1 VTLRRIRLT
10 DHRGRSSTVALVS
23 VRAPG
28 SDIRRLR
35 DPRGGPV
42 RFKRVVRAD
51 ECTRYATLERR
62 FSDPDALARALVEG
76 DPEADPEI
84 IGCET
89 GPCDRVLVGE
99 DSRPLYAARLVEV
112 RLDSHGRVVDRYD
125 PVDVPANSDQALWS
139 GKLMAPEEAAR
150 RFAFTRIYQVRHTD
164 GLQRDFLFDMAQ
176 YLHQR
181 NRMALIGTGAQG
193 TDPLILERNGI
204 PMHGFLLGQT
214 RESSYRLV
222 LYLAAFELKPPEGG
236 R

>member
-23 VRAPG
+23 VHAPG
-28 SDIRRLR
+28 SDTHRLR
-35 DPRGGPV
+35 DSRGGPV

-51 ECTRYATLERR
+51 ESTRYATLERH
-62 FSDPDALARALVEG
+62 FPDPDALARALVEG

-112 RLDSHGRVVDRYD
+112 CLDRHGHEMERYE
-125 PVDVPANSDQALWS
+125 PVDVPANLDEARWS
-139 GKLMAPEEAAR
+139 GKTMAPDEAAQ
-150 RFAFTRIYQVRHTD
+150 RFAFTRIYQVRHLD
-164 GLQRDFLFDMAQ
+164 GLQRDFLFELARH
-176 YLHQR
+176 LHER
-181 NRMALIGTGAQG
+181 GRMAVIGTGVHG
-193 TDPLILERNGI
+193 TAPLVLERNGI

-222 LYLAAFELKPPEGG
+222 LYLAAFELKPPEGS
-236 R
+236 